1 MLAAVI
7 LAAGESRRMGEPK
20 ALVDFRGK
28 TFLQRLLDATRHPRI
43 GLTRVVL
50 GARADEIRAALNLDP
65 AIVVENSEWQQGQ
78 LSSIQAAIRSLLAAQ
93 TEGSGSGSTATLGC
107 VPSEYLDEPTQ
118 AGVPVLLKPAGHQ
131 TEGMLLCPVD
141 HPLISAKIVAALIEH
156 FDSSG
161 KPIVLPTFH
170 GRRGHPVIFRGNLYA
185 ELLAAPPDVGARAVV
200 WAHAAEVLEVPTEEQ
215 SVVLNLNDPEILR
228 KARER
233 EDLT

>member
-20 ALVDFRGK
+20 ALVEFRGR
-28 TFLQRLLDATRHPRI
+28 TFLQRLLDATKHPRI

-65 AIVVENSEWQQGQ
+65 GIVVENSAWQQGQ
-78 LSSIQAAIRSLLAAQ
+78 LSSIQAAIRNLHAAQ
-93 TEGSGSGSTATLGC
+93 SEGGGSGSTATLGC
-107 VPSEYLDEPTQ
+107 VPSEYLDKPTQ
-118 AGVPVLLKPAGHQ
+118 AGVPVPLKPADHQ

-141 HPLISAKIVAALIEH
+141 HPLISANVVATLIEQ
-156 FDSSG
+156 FDSTG
-161 KPIVLPTFH
+161 KQIVLPTFH
-170 GRRGHPVIFRGNLYA
+170 GRRGHPVIFRNSLYA

-200 WAHAAEVLEVPTEEQ
+200 WAHAAEVLEVPTEDQ
-215 SVVLNLNDPEILR
+215 SVVMNLNDPEALR
-228 KARER
+228 LARAR